1 MLHFFP
7 FVEDSP
13 NTNTSIIMYTYN
25 YIQNLFPKV
34 KLLDDFKGG
43 GKNDGK

>member
-1 MLHFFP
+1 MSHFFP
-7 FVEDSP
+7 FAGDSS
-13 NTNTSIIMYTYN
+13 NTNTSIIMYTYK

-43 GKNDGK
+43 GKE